1 MPFDFY
7 FAGSQSKETTELMA
21 SIGANVLR
29 SYINDR
35 KSIAELIEKKRN
47 GEWRGKLLIDSGA
60 FTVHR
65 KGGTIDVDAYIDFL
79 NANKDYIDYA
89 IQFDDIPGV
98 WGEVKTI
105 EQIQSSPVKT
115 WENYV
120 YMTSKLER
128 PKMLL
133 PVLHQG
139 ENLKHL
145 QTMLDYRFPDGTQI
159 PYICISGNKELA
171 AKQRK
176 QWYTRVFDV
185 IVRSSNPNVK
195 THCLGSATITD
206 MEEFPF
212 TSSDATS
219 WLLTSATGSI
229 LTPFGP
235 VLMSEQQKYDKS
247 HIVNLPEACQE
258 TIRSMCTEYN
268 IDFNELLTDYKQRS
282 NFNVMYL
289 FNTSKKTT
297 FNKRNLKLGGALF

>member
-29 SYINDR
+29 SYINDK

-47 GEWRGKLLIDSGA
+47 GEWKGKLLIDSGA

-65 KGGTIDVDAYIDFL
+65 KGGTIDVDAYVDFL
-79 NANKDYIDYA
+79 NANKDHIDYA
-89 IQFDDIPGV
+89 VQFDDIPGV
-98 WGEVKTI
+98 WGTVRTV
-105 EQIQSSPVKT
+105 EQMQSSPIKS
-115 WENYV
+115 WNNYL
-120 YMTSKLER
+120 YMTSKMER

-145 QTMLDYRFPDGTQI
+145 QTMLDYRFPDGSPI
-159 PYICISGNKELA
+159 PYICVSGNKEMT

-176 QWYTRVFDV
+176 LWYAKVFDV

-195 THCLGSATITD
+195 THCLGSATMTD

-235 VLMSEQQKYDKS
+235 VLISDQQKYDKS
-247 HIVNLPEACQE
+247 HIVNLPEHCQE
-258 TIRSMCTEYN
+258 TIKSMCEEYN
-268 IDFNELLTDYKQRS
+268 IDFDSLLTDYKQRS

-289 FNTSKKTT
+289 FDMSKKTT
-297 FNKRNLKLGGALF
+297 FVERNLKLGGALF